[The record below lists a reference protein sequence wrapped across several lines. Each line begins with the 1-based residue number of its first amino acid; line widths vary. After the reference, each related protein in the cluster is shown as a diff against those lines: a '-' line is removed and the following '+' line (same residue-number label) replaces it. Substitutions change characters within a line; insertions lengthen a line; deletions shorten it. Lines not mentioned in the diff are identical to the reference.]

1 MKLTRA
7 NCASAMV
14 DRHSGKDRHEKTECA
29 RTIAGAKGASG
40 IARQIKSEIKAGS
53 GMADS

>member
-14 DRHSGKDRHEKTECA
+14 DRHSRKDRHEKTECA